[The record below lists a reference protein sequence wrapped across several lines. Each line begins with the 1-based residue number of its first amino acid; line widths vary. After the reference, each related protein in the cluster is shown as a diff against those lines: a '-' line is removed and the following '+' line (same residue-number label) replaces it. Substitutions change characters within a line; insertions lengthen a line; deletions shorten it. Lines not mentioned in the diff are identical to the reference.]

1 MATSDMIVVFPANPT
16 PDLARTLDLGGYRW
30 KAVSGADEAG
40 KCEPQAGWMGAI
52 ITCDEDPESAWA
64 FARALRKRS
73 GHQWPDGFVASLPD
87 RGRSSDRDGAWK
99 SSARS

>member
-1 MATSDMIVVFPANPT
+1 MVTSDMIVVFPANPT

-52 ITCDEDPESAWA
+52 ITCDEDPENAWA
-64 FARALRKRS
+64 FARALRSALEFDPRALGVIPSTK
-73 GHQWPDGFVASLPD
+73 GSL
-87 RGRSSDRDGAWK
+87 
-99 SSARS
+99 

>member
-52 ITCDEDPESAWA
+52 ITCDEDPENGFCEGMGIRSFKAKRCTPEFWISKI
-64 FARALRKRS
+64 AL
-73 GHQWPDGFVASLPD
+73 GFRVNIVKLS
-87 RGRSSDRDGAWK
+87 
-99 SSARS
+99 